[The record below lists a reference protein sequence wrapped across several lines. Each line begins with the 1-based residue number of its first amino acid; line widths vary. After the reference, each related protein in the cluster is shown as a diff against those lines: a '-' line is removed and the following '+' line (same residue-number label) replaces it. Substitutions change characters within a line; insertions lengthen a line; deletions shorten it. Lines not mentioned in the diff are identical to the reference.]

1 MELRIAKLLGGHRV
15 PMSGAGSIK
24 GDCVVNT
31 DKCGQIYIECK
42 YSAGKD
48 QRGNPRIRLDFR
60 WLDKMAQDARYMRSK
75 FAVLIFRFHDTRL
88 SDYVIMPLEVFTT
101 YDNIDRLDG
110 TAVFDMSGK
119 NGWTIIKPD
128 LDRLFEAN
136 SRRENIFILRCGMGN
151 FVVTTL
157 DIFKEIIHDTNG
169 Q

>member
-1 MELRIAKLLGGHRV
+1 
-15 PMSGAGSIK
+15 
-24 GDCVVNT
+24 
-31 DKCGQIYIECK
+31 
-42 YSAGKD
+42 
-48 QRGNPRIRLDFR
+48 
-60 WLDKMAQDARYMRSK
+60 MAQDARYMRSK